1 MSKVLLHLILF
12 CIGVLSYASSI
23 PRFIVS
29 PYAFFDRCDVDD
41 PYNSS
46 AMSGIE
52 FNAVRDAFKIA
63 GYIEGQD
70 FIFECLPW
78 PESTDAVYQEQPGD
92 NVLGVIIA
100 LPIIAEDMR
109 NGFKYSQGTF
119 QIGFGIGYFQNIT
132 STYGVGSWF
141 FVRPFTT
148 SLYLVM
154 MAMPVVFAVI
164 LWYYEGKNMSFLN
177 YLYHLT
183 IYYFKLD
190 FLKKLNAES
199 RIVEFIFQVYC
210 MVVILTYTSQ
220 MVDIISNLKS
230 NGGVRTFSDLRGM
243 RITTDPTYL
252 DYVTAVYGRPVE
264 LYEPVQLSTI
274 DDFIFCLEN
283 QDVPYFLFEN
293 AIVEALTESDCR
305 FSTVLTNA
313 LEINYAILWSK
324 LTATQEMIERMDI
337 AIIEALDQKNQSVRF
352 EEGKEAASTKTCS
365 NPSSGSMQI
374 NINDMYGLWVIWCLC
389 LGVAIIFK
397 LLSMVS
403 FGRKWSFLNFYDLEI
418 RGPREKKLLGAVNSR
433 TTFVAM
439 VSKDMIR
446 KTREQAVATYND
458 CFNTIQIPL
467 RARMALL
474 FMIEKDTEFQK
485 LLKPI
490 LLSPPKT
497 PQRSIFGALKE
508 NLLKIAPRKSVDVIK
523 IPKPQILDENQRRWP
538 SAPEMT
544 PKRHSIDFSLK
555 TMDQFH
561 IRQDFEDLIKA
572 RRKRLLKTKALVS
585 NLNDKV
591 RKFNASSPSA
601 MHHKLNRRQAD
612 EMVAYY
618 EKKNID
624 IEADLKKIKEE
635 GGHFAKDATKKSSAK
650 SSNPATLVGFSEA
663 VVGRNQIKDDNDD
676 DPMNQRATIRCKT
689 SRKLSPRQDGEDSAR
704 GSLREEEMPCGSFAD
719 IKSNE
724 MAKRSRFGVSLNFSK
739 NIKPRRYVSPIIYKK
754 TDLKQF
760 NKRKDDETTEKLIE
774 KI

>member
-1 MSKVLLHLILF
+1 MSTKVLPGIFLF

-92 NVLGVIIA
+92 NVLGVIIG

-141 FVRPFTT
+141 FVKPFTI

-154 MAMPVVFAVI
+154 MAMPVVFALI
-164 LWYYEGKNMSFLN
+164 LWFYEGRNMSFLN
-177 YLYHLT
+177 YLFHLT

-264 LYEPVQLSTI
+264 LYEPIQLSTI

-374 NINDMYGLWVIWCLC
+374 NINDMYGLWVIWGLC

-418 RGPREKKLLGAVNSR
+418 RGPREKKLMGAVNSR

-446 KTREQAVATYND
+446 KTREQAVATYSD
-458 CFNTIQIPL
+458 CFNTMQFPL
-467 RARMALL
+467 RTRLALL
-474 FMIEKDTEFQK
+474 FLMKRDPEFRK
-485 LLKPI
+485 LLKPMFI
-490 LLSPPKT
+490 ARKA
-497 PQRSIFGALKE
+497 RKSIFDAFKE
-508 NLLKIAPRKSVDVIK
+508 SLFKKAPKKSLNMIK
-523 IPKPQILDENQRRWP
+523 IPNPQILNDYQKRLP
-538 SAPEMT
+538 SAPDIT
-544 PKRHSIDFSLK
+544 PKHHSIDLSVQPTDRVHSCQDIEEIVEARIRRRLK
-555 TMDQFH
+555 T
-561 IRQDFEDLIKA
+561 R
-572 RRKRLLKTKALVS
+572 ALVS
-585 NLNDKV
+585 GLNDKV
-591 RKFNASSPSA
+591 LKFNANLRHA
-601 MHHKLNRRQAD
+601 LHHKLDKHEAK

-618 EKKNID
+618 EKRYLD
-624 IEADLKKIKEE
+624 IEVDLSRMKEE
-635 GGHFAKDATKKSSAK
+635 GDQFAKDATKKHSEK
-650 SSNPATLVGFSEA
+650 SSSPTTIVGFSEA
-663 VVGRNQIKDDNDD
+663 VAGRNQIKNDNNDS
-676 DPMNQRATIRCKT
+676 MNQGAIIRSTVPRALNSSYRIDGDDSTIVF
-689 SRKLSPRQDGEDSAR
+689 
-704 GSLREEEMPCGSFAD
+704 LREEDSGSISD
-719 IKSNE
+719 IRSME
-724 MAKRSRFGVSLNFSK
+724 LAKKSRFGVPPIYSSK
-739 NIKPRRYVSPIIYKK
+739 IIKPRKNISPFVYKK

-760 NKRKDDETTEKLIE
+760 SKAQK
-774 KI
+774 